1 MCANPTEIIPLD
13 TGPPATGPL
22 AALLNRPL
30 AIGSITMASRLALA
44 PMSQLG
50 HAVLREVI
58 DGFGGCGLLFSE
70 MCSARRIP
78 HENPRVSASFC
89 WRPEEQSRLVVQIL
103 GAEPAVMAAAASR
116 IQAEGLA
123 GVDINCGCAAAMICK
138 QGAGAA
144 LLREPQRAGAVV
156 AAVRRAVSIPVL
168 VKFRTGWRDDAG
180 GAADLARRFADAGAD
195 ALTFHPRV
203 APDRRCR
210 PAKWEQIAAVKQA
223 VAIPVLGNGDVADAA
238 DCLKMLETTG
248 CDAVALGRLAVAR
261 PWIFAAWTA
270 GFVPGEAI
278 FPQIALALAD
288 GLAKRFEPATAL
300 KRLKR
305 FVQYFAVNF
314 HFGHHL
320 FSAVRCARS
329 FMDARTAIEGF
340 FALNPQTVARP
351 NLNLHA

>member
-1 MCANPTEIIPLD
+1 MFASSPDSL
-13 TGPPATGPL
+13 PPAAERL

-30 AIGSITMASRLALA
+30 AIGSITMATRLALA

-50 HAVLREVI
+50 HVVLREVI

-89 WRPEEQSRLVVQIL
+89 WRPEEKGRLVVQIV
-103 GAEPAVMAAAASR
+103 GAEPSAMAAAAAR

-144 LLREPQRAGAVV
+144 LLREPARAAAVV
-156 AAVRRAVSIPVL
+156 AAVRRAVTIPVL
-168 VKFRTGWRDDAG
+168 VKFRTGWQDDSRLAV
-180 GAADLARRFADAGAD
+180 DLAKRFQDAGAD

-210 PAKWEQIAAVKQA
+210 PAKWDHIAALKQA
-223 VAIPVLGNGDVADAA
+223 VTIPVIGNGDVADAA
-238 DCLKMLETTG
+238 DCLKMLDTTG

-261 PWIFAAWTA
+261 PWIFAAWTT
-270 GFVPGEAI
+270 GLPPGDAI
-278 FPQIALALAD
+278 YRQTALSIAD
-288 GLAKRFEPATAL
+288 GLARRLDPATAL
-300 KRLKR
+300 RRIKR
-305 FVQYFAVNF
+305 FAQYFAINF

-320 FSAVRCARS
+320 FSAVRG
-329 FMDARTAIEGF
+329 ARTIDAAHMAIEDF
-340 FALNPQTVARP
+340 FAVTPQIVARP